1 MNDDSKKK
9 HQREYPFKEKLGLLP
24 TKPGVYRFI
33 NKEGTVIYVGK
44 AQNLRTR
51 VRQYFQSTRSLDPR
65 IEAMVSKIYDLEVT
79 VTDTEVEA
87 LILEANLIK
96 ELKPRYNVV
105 LKDDKSY
112 PYIAITQEEYPR
124 VIVTRKRVPQG
135 AEYFGPYTDV
145 RAMRAAL
152 KTIRSLFMIR
162 SCNYDLT
169 DETIRKKKYKVCLD
183 YHIKKCGGPCEGFV
197 SNDEYNRMIRQVA
210 NVLKGK
216 TKEVRKYLE
225 MEMNRKAEELRFE
238 EAAIYRDKIQQLS
251 VYEEKQKIVDPYE
264 RDRDLFA
271 IAIMQNEACS
281 VLFKAR
287 EGKIIGSR
295 TFIFTNVHSET
306 PGILL
311 EHVLEQYYI
320 ENDDYPELILV
331 SDPLPSQ
338 SLLVEWLK
346 QISHREIS
354 IMVPNDANDLKI
366 IELVRKN
373 AEYHL
378 NEYLMRKTESSEFIP
393 ESLKALQ
400 RDLRLQ
406 ELPRRIE
413 CFDISTLQ
421 GTDTVASMVV
431 FENGKPKKSDYRKYH
446 VKTVEGQ
453 DDFAS
458 IREVIER
465 RYSSIEEEKPD
476 LIIIDGGKGQVSS
489 AQAILKS
496 IRISIPVIGLAKRLE
511 EIYRPGEPD
520 ALILPKTSSSL
531 RLLQRIRDEAHRF
544 AVQFHRTVRKKRI
557 LSSELDLIEG
567 IGKRRAQELLEV
579 FGSVQAIRF
588 ATEDQL
594 AEIVGQKTAE
604 RIREYFAM
612 NTDEGNE

>member
-1 MNDDSKKK
+1 MNVEVKNEKSGD
-9 HQREYPFKEKLGLLP
+9 YPYREKLNLLP
-24 TKPGVYRFI
+24 AKPGVYRFL
-33 NKEGTVIYVGK
+33 NSDGTVIYVGK
-44 AQNLRTR
+44 AQNLRAR
-51 VRQYFQSTRSLDPR
+51 VRQYFQSARSLDPR
-65 IEAMVSKIYDLEVT
+65 IEAMVSKVYDLEVT

-112 PYIAITQEEYPR
+112 PYIAITREEYPR
-124 VIVTRKRVPQG
+124 IIVTRKRLPEG
-135 AEYFGPYTDV
+135 AEYYGPYTDV
-145 RAMRAAL
+145 RTMRAAL
-152 KTIRSLFMIR
+152 KTVRSLFMIR

-169 DETIRKKKYKVCLD
+169 DETIQKKKYKVCLD
-183 YHIKKCGGPCEGFV
+183 YHIKKCGGPCEGLV
-197 SNDEYNRMIRQVA
+197 SNAEYNRMIRQVA

-238 EAAIYRDKIQQLS
+238 EAAFYRDKIQQLS
-251 VYEEKQKIVDPYE
+251 VYEEKQKIVDQYE

-271 IAIMQNEACS
+271 IALMQNEACS

-295 TFIFTNVHSET
+295 TFILTNVQSET
-306 PGILL
+306 PGALL

-320 ENDDYPELILV
+320 ENDDYPEFILV

-346 QISHREIS
+346 QVSHREIP
-354 IMVPNDANDLKI
+354 IVVPNDTNDLKI

-373 AEYHL
+373 AEYQL
-378 NEYLMRKTESSEFIP
+378 NEYLLRKTETSVFIP

-400 RDLRLQ
+400 RDLHLQ

-421 GTDTVASMVV
+421 GSDTVASMVV

-465 RYSSIEEEKPD
+465 RYSAIEEGEKPD

-489 AQAILKS
+489 AQAILNN
-496 IRISIPVIGLAKRLE
+496 IRVSIPIIGLAKRLE
-511 EIYRPGEPD
+511 EIYRPGESE
-520 ALILPKTSSSL
+520 ALLLSKTSSSL

-557 LSSELDLIEG
+557 LSSELDLIKG
-567 IGKRRAQELLEV
+567 IGKKRAKELLEV

-588 ATEDQL
+588 ATEEQL

-604 RIREYFAM
+604 RIREYF
-612 NTDEGNE
+612 TTSNEEN